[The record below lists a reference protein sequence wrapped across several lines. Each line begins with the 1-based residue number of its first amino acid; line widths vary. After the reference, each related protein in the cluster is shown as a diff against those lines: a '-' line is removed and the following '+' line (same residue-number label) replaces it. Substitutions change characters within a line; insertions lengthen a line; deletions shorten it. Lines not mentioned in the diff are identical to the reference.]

1 MKSGSIELRW
11 AYVAFGLLA
20 GIDVLAGIRIL
31 RRMVWHLEPP
41 APDAPLFVLL
51 FLLLHVVLLWLFHR
65 LRNLLRYDQRL
76 RAMYE
81 QELGFAQQLL
91 DASTEGLLMFGPE
104 GNIVYANRRAGE
116 VLGYVPEALLGQSAQ
131 LLVTPEDHAASQE
144 QWMQAWARPQEVY
157 HLRVYDAQGQVRR
170 VQVTASPRWHQGRV
184 VGSFGVVHPE

>member
-91 DASTEGLLMFGPE
+91 DASTEGLVMFSTE
-104 GNIVYANRRAGE
+104 GRITYVNRRAAGSGRTAVSVDPTSGA
-116 VLGYVPEALLGQSAQ
+116 VLVAFDDGTVLSTLVNPERDLADARARYDISADAEAGSS
-131 LLVTPEDHAASQE
+131 TPRDIVIDRIA
-144 QWMQAWARPQEVY
+144 
-157 HLRVYDAQGQVRR
+157 
-170 VQVTASPRWHQGRV
+170 
-184 VGSFGVVHPE
+184 